1 MYEDQCKVDRD
12 GADSDASSSEPTTG
26 RDAAH
31 SPGPVSS
38 PLRLNRGS
46 RGKSKTMNKLYCYA
60 SRSLEETS
68 LSVVSFTRRCIMPS
82 AFFKTILIIDKVIL
96 IKQCADFS
104 RYKTK
109 RRGALGATH
118 RA

>member
-26 RDAAH
+26 RDAGH

-46 RGKSKTMNKLYCYA
+46 RGKSKTINKLYCYA
-60 SRSLEETS
+60 SRSLRGNETKC
-68 LSVVSFTRRCIMPS
+68 R
-82 AFFKTILIIDKVIL
+82 II
-96 IKQCADFS
+96 
-104 RYKTK
+104 YKTLYY
-109 RRGALGATH
+109 AFSVFQDCFNN
-118 RA
+118 

>member
-46 RGKSKTMNKLYCYA
+46 RGKSKTMNK
-60 SRSLEETS
+60 
-68 LSVVSFTRRCIMPS
+68 
-82 AFFKTILIIDKVIL
+82 
-96 IKQCADFS
+96 
-104 RYKTK
+104 
-109 RRGALGATH
+109 
-118 RA
+118 